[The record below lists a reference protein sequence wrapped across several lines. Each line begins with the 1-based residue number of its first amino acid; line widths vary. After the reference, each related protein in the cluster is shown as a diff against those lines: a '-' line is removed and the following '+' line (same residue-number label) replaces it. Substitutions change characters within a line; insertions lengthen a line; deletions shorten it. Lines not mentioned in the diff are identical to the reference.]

1 MGVTIPQ
8 AVRRRLKQARVARLA
23 TTDAKG
29 QPHIVPICFVL
40 DGTAIYTAL
49 DRKPKRVQAARLR
62 RVRNIAATGRAA
74 VVIDEYSEHWTR
86 LWYVLLQGRARLVT
100 ALSQRARAIRKLRNK
115 YPQYA
120 RGMLADDAVVI
131 RIDVQKVTAWGAI

>member
-1 MGVTIPQ
+1 ASTMKVTIPQ
-8 AVRRRLKQARVARLA
+8 AVRRRLKKARVARLA
-23 TTDAKG
+23 TINARG

-40 DGTAIYTAL
+40 DGMAIYTAL

-74 VVIDEYSEHWTR
+74 LVIDEFSEDWTR
-86 LWYVLLQGRARLVT
+86 LWYVLLQGRARMVT
-100 ALSQRARAIRKLRNK
+100 ASSQRARGIRLLRRK

-120 RGMLADDAVVI
+120 GGMLADDGVVI
-131 RIDVQKVTAWGAI
+131 R

>member
-8 AVRRRLKQARVARLA
+8 AVRRRLKNARVARLA
-23 TTDAKG
+23 TTDAKC
-29 QPHIVPICFVL
+29 QPHIVPICFVV

-49 DRKPKRVQAARLR
+49 DRKPKRVQPERLR
-62 RVRNIAATGRAA
+62 RVRNITATGRAA
-74 VVIDEYSEHWTR
+74 LAIDEYSEDWNR
-86 LWYVLLQGRARLVT
+86 LWYVLLQGRARVVT
-100 ALSQRARAIRKLRNK
+100 PQSERARAIRMLRRK

-131 RIDVQKVTAWGAI
+131 RIDVQKVTTWGAI

>member
-8 AVRRRLKQARVARLA
+8 AVRKRLKQARVARLA
-23 TTDAKG
+23 TTDVKG

-74 VVIDEYSEHWTR
+74 VVIDDYSEDWTR

-120 RGMLADDAVVI
+120 GGMLADDAVVI
-131 RIDVQKVTAWGAI
+131 RIDVEKVTAWGAI

>member
-74 VVIDEYSEHWTR
+74 VVIDEYSEDWTR